1 MAELT
6 ERELLDIDKANES
19 GSSPVMF
26 VHGPCLLSI
35 SWDRWRAA
43 SNSTDMPRLHP
54 AGRTILTPWRTL
66 RRIRM
71 FSPRR

>member
-6 ERELLDIDKANES
+6 ERELLEIDKANEA

-43 SNSTDMPRLHP
+43 FEQHGY
-54 AGRTILTPWRTL
+54 ATIAPGWPDDPDSVEIPTADHC
-66 RRIRM
+66 
-71 FSPRR
+71 